1 MWVGPSLVT
10 RFQPSPTKN
19 RKMQKMKIFLD
30 IWSATS
36 IWIIRSVQKFIFSI
50 GTKMSGCPRLY
61 LGTGV
66 GVGIF
71 QKFMRDPPQ
80 RMERGIKS
88 PLMGSIGQGWDGIKV
103 SELHFSLKIPRI
115 PTNTSNRQLLNIFL
129 NSWSSVRLFVNLPR
143 LNVVVWKDGC
153 LFSQAVTCCMESA
166 QGDLRQL
173 PTI

>member
-1 MWVGPSLVT
+1 
-10 RFQPSPTKN
+10 
-19 RKMQKMKIFLD
+19 
-30 IWSATS
+30 
-36 IWIIRSVQKFIFSI
+36 
-50 GTKMSGCPRLY
+50 MSGCPRLY
-61 LGTGV
+61 LGTGI

-129 NSWSSVRLFVNLPR
+129 NS
-143 LNVVVWKDGC
+143 
-153 LFSQAVTCCMESA
+153 
-166 QGDLRQL
+166 
-173 PTI
+173 